1 MAVNKT
7 ISANGSKNHHKFT
20 LTVNED
26 STSGNSSYL
35 SYSFKLSPV
44 SNGWNWYGFG
54 SDVKYTVTINGV
66 NYTGSIDT
74 YDGRSTVTLKSGSN
88 IEVAHNSDGTKTIN
102 ISFNVTDTSG
112 SPYPPGN
119 ASASDTLTLT
129 ALHKSP
135 TASITSITE
144 RNSSLSGVANNVIA
158 NYLSIKRF
166 VLSYQ
171 VYDDATISTDGVAV
185 FEQGLSQLP
194 ATVTVGTS
202 TITVDVDFRNTSL
215 LTSSLESGKTK
226 ILFFIVDSKNGRYPL
241 NTPEYNIIPYQKP
254 NLIQTSSH
262 VKRNGQTTGKGKL
275 NLTGTFYNANV
286 GNTTNTISLSYKYW
300 RSDTTEPSDSS
311 YISIPSSANVGTGN
325 NITISGWGL
334 KNGNT
339 EITNLNQN
347 YAYKFKI
354 KGVDTFNNP
363 HTIELVLSKG
373 LWIMAKF
380 KDRVD
385 FLKITI
391 GGKEVVPN
399 VGIGD
404 YVKLTLSNRYTAEPS
419 AWTQTKTNFSN
430 SYFTTNNQEAYTK
443 DTYGIICNFDG
454 IVMVSKTIST
464 GASGEMD
471 IATDNGGGIEVLNT
485 EGHNTYH
492 TYIKEVTSG
501 DLIDL
506 VFNTNN
512 TSFSIYEGTQIS
524 IVRIK

>member
-7 ISANGSKNHHKFT
+7 ISANGSRGHHKFT

-102 ISFNVTDTSG
+102 ISFSVTDTSG

-129 ALHKSP
+129 ALHKEP
-135 TASITSITE
+135 TASLTSITE

-158 NYLSIKRF
+158 NYLSVKRF

-171 VYDDATISTDGVAV
+171 VYDDATISADGVAV

-202 TITVDVDFRNTSL
+202 TITVDVDFRNTPL
-215 LTSSLESGKTK
+215 LTSSIESGKTK
-226 ILFFIVDSKNGRYPL
+226 ILFFLTDSKRAHYPL
-241 NTPEYNIIPYQKP
+241 NSPEYNIIPYQKP
-254 NLIQTSSH
+254 NLIQTSSN

-354 KGVDTFNNP
+354 RAVDTFSNS
-363 HTIELVLSKG
+363 HIIELVLSKG

-385 FLKITI
+385 FLNITV
-391 GGKEVVPN
+391 GGNKVVDSGTN
-399 VGIGD
+399 YIKYYDGTMICWGSSTTA
-404 YVKLTLSNRYTAEPS
+404 TLS
-419 AWTQTKTNFSN
+419 WTQDSTIWYVRDLALPDFAQTFISPPMVTKTIQSMNTAGRNISICGN
-430 SYFTTNNQEAYTK
+430 SAPTTTNPG
-443 DTYGIICNFDG
+443 TYNLE
-454 IVMVSKTIST
+454 TYWNAT
-464 GASGEMD
+464 G
-471 IATDNGGGIEVLNT
+471 TTVT
-485 EGHNTYH
+485 V
-492 TYIKEVTSG
+492 TYIAIGKW
-501 DLIDL
+501 
-506 VFNTNN
+506 
-512 TSFSIYEGTQIS
+512 
-524 IVRIK
+524 K

>member
-7 ISANGSKNHHKFT
+7 ISANGSRGHHKFT

-66 NYTGSIDT
+66 NYTGSIDS

-102 ISFNVTDTSG
+102 ISFSVTDTSG

-129 ALHKSP
+129 ALHKDP
-135 TASITSITE
+135 TASLTSITE
-144 RNSSLSGVANNVIA
+144 RNSSLSGVANNVIV
-158 NYLSIKRF
+158 NYLSVKRF

-171 VYDDATISTDGVAV
+171 VYDGATISTDGVEV
-185 FEQGLSQLP
+185 FEQGLSRLP

-202 TITVDVDFRNTSL
+202 TITVDVDFRNSSL

-241 NTPEYNIIPYQKP
+241 NTPEYSVIAYQKP
-254 NLIQTSSH
+254 NLVQTSSN

-354 KGVDTFNNP
+354 RAVDTFSNS
-363 HTIELVLSKG
+363 HIIELVLSKG

-385 FLKITI
+385 FLNITV
-391 GGKEVVPN
+391 GGNKVVDSGTN
-399 VGIGD
+399 YIKYYDGTMICWGSSTTATLSWTQD
-404 YVKLTLSNRYTAEPS
+404 ASIWYVRDLTLPDFAQTFISPPMV
-419 AWTQTKTNFSN
+419 TKTIQSMNTSGRNINICGN
-430 SYFTTNNQEAYTK
+430 SAPTTTNPGTYNL
-443 DTYGIICNFDG
+443 DTYWNA
-454 IVMVSKTIST
+454 T
-464 GASGEMD
+464 G
-471 IATDNGGGIEVLNT
+471 TTVT
-485 EGHNTYH
+485 V
-492 TYIKEVTSG
+492 TYIAIGKW
-501 DLIDL
+501 
-506 VFNTNN
+506 
-512 TSFSIYEGTQIS
+512 
-524 IVRIK
+524 K

>member
-102 ISFNVTDTSG
+102 ISFSVTDTSG

-144 RNSSLSGVANNVIA
+144 TNSSLFGVANNVIA
-158 NYLSIKRF
+158 NYLSVKRF

-171 VYDDATISTDGVAV
+171 VYDSATISADGVAV

-202 TITVDVDFRNTSL
+202 TITVDVDFRNSSL

-241 NTPEYNIIPYQKP
+241 NTPEYNVIAYQKP
-254 NLIQTSSH
+254 NLIQTSSN

-354 KGVDTFNNP
+354 KGVDTFNNT
-363 HTIELVLSKG
+363 HIIELVLSKG

-385 FLKITI
+385 FLNITVGGNKVVDSGSNTNGNYVKYYDGTLICYKSVTASVAMTNAWGSLYEGSMNLGNWPINFTTTPNVQVTNASGTGAMIENFNPAPTISSAGTIYLTRATSYTNNITI
-391 GGKEVVPN
+391 NVLAIGKW
-399 VGIGD
+399 
-404 YVKLTLSNRYTAEPS
+404 K
-419 AWTQTKTNFSN
+419 
-430 SYFTTNNQEAYTK
+430 
-443 DTYGIICNFDG
+443 
-454 IVMVSKTIST
+454 
-464 GASGEMD
+464 
-471 IATDNGGGIEVLNT
+471 
-485 EGHNTYH
+485 
-492 TYIKEVTSG
+492 
-501 DLIDL
+501 
-506 VFNTNN
+506 
-512 TSFSIYEGTQIS
+512 
-524 IVRIK
+524 